1 MLIKNC
7 SYLKPNGEIAEKAY
21 WLIQDGRLH
30 ELSEAEARAEEKRLC
45 ALPQAKL
52 SGSTNSDESLFCP
65 PVLDASGLFA
75 LPAFADAHCHVPM
88 VLLRGYGEGLPLQ
101 RWLEERVFP
110 YEATLS
116 DEDVYWGSLLGISE
130 LLASGCASFSDM
142 YMNLPGICRAVLES
156 GIKANLSHGCSCP
169 GQNLPFEQTNALKGT
184 EAIFNAIRNSRKKG
198 AELDPVTPDGG
209 TLDTTISASSEEGR
223 LQADLALHAEYT
235 SGETTARTI
244 VEAAKAHKLR
254 LQIHL
259 SETEKE
265 HEEAKVRR
273 GGRSPLAYLAA
284 CGALEVPVIFAHAVW
299 LEESDFALLR
309 QAVKQGADITLVH
322 NPSSNLKLGS
332 GIADLK
338 RWQEAGVNI
347 AIGTDGA
354 SSNNNLDMLEEIMLA
369 SLLQKGQSRDPMFM
383 DPAMSF
389 QLASE
394 GGYLAQGR
402 KDCGRIEEGARADL
416 VFFKLDSPW
425 LLPLYDV
432 LANLLYSGNR
442 NNIELTMV
450 DGDIL
455 YRRGRFA
462 HIDMSRVQREI
473 LRIQKEKASL
483 LKS

>member
-52 SGSTNSDESLFCP
+52 SGRTNSDESLFCP

-209 TLDTTISASSEEGR
+209 TLDTTISASSEESR
-223 LQADLALHAEYT
+223 LRADLALHAEYT

-394 GGYLAQGR
+394 GGYRAQGR
-402 KDCGRIEEGARADL
+402 TDCGRIEEGARADL

-473 LRIQKEKASL
+473 LRIQKEKAAL
-483 LKS
+483 LQS

>member
-7 SYLKPNGEIAEKAY
+7 SYLKPNGEIAEKVH

-30 ELSEAEARAEEKRLC
+30 ELSEAEAKAEEKRLR
-45 ALPQAKL
+45 ALPQAQL
-52 SGSTNSDESLFCP
+52 SRKSDSDAELFHPCI
-65 PVLDASGLFA
+65 LDASGLFA

-169 GQNLPFEQTNALKGT
+169 GQDLPFEQTNAFKGT
-184 EAIFNAIRNSRKKG
+184 EAIFRAIRNSEQET
-198 AELDPVTPDGG
+198 AEPAPAGQSGVTFDP
-209 TLDTTISASSEEGR
+209 ISAGSQEGR
-223 LQADLALHAEYT
+223 LRADLALHAEYT